1 MTASA
6 GSRSDGRRVCVV
18 GAGFFSQ
25 FHLDG
30 WQQVSGASVAALCD
44 PDQARAKALAERFG
58 VPMVYPDVVAM
69 LDAEQPDLVDV
80 VTPPGSHRVVLEQ
93 VFARRLPAIC
103 QKPFGVDF
111 AQAQALAQAAEVA
124 RVALIVHEN
133 FRFMPWYREARRW
146 IDAGELGTPHNI
158 YFRLRPGDGQGP
170 KAYLDRQPY
179 FQTMPRLLVAE
190 TAIHFI
196 DTFRYL
202 MGDVQAVV
210 ARLRRLNPAI
220 AGEDCALICFEFDSG
235 AAGVFDGNRLNDHV
249 ASNPRRTMGE
259 MWLEGS
265 RGVMRLDGEGRL
277 WWKPHHAEEREHI
290 YDRGPDTGFGGGAC
304 GALQQHVIR
313 GLDGLQPLENT
324 AQAYLRNLQVQEA
337 VYASH
342 ASGQR
347 IVIDGFVPP
356 ATAVRPVFPV
366 SSTVSL
372 TNPQEIA

>member
-1 MTASA
+1 MVAICDTDPARAQALASRF
-6 GSRSDGRRVCVV
+6 GIPSV
-18 GAGFFSQ
+18 
-25 FHLDG
+25 H
-30 WQQVSGASVAALCD
+30 ASV
-44 PDQARAKALAERFG
+44 DQ
-58 VPMVYPDVVAM
+58 M
-69 LDAEQPDLVDV
+69 LDASSPDLVDV
-80 VTPPGSHRVVLEQ
+80 VTPPPSHKSVLEK
-93 VFARRLPAIC
+93 VFARGLPAIC
-103 QKPFGVDF
+103 QKPFGTDY
-111 AQAQALAQAAEVA
+111 AQAVALAEAAQVA
-124 RVALIVHEN
+124 QVPLIVHEN

-170 KAYLDRQPY
+170 KAYLDRQSY
-179 FQTMPRLLVAE
+179 FQ

-202 MGDVQAVV
+202 MGDVHAVV
-210 ARLRRLNPAI
+210 ARLRRLNLAI
-220 AGEDCALICFEFDSG
+220 AGEDCALICFEFGSG

-277 WWKPHHAEEREHI
+277 WWKPHHGEEREHL
-290 YDRGPDTGFGGGAC
+290 YERGPDTGFGGGAC
-304 GALQQHVIR
+304 RALQQHVIR

-356 ATAVRPVFPV
+356 ATAICPVFPAF
-366 SSTVSL
+366 STVSL
-372 TNPQEIA
+372 TNPQEIP